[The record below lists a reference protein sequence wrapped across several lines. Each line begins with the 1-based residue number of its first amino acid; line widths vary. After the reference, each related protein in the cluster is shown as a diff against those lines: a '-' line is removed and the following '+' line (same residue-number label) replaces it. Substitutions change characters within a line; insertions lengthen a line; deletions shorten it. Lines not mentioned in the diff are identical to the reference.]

1 MYISNYY
8 PSWLSWVLPRDSTL
22 RFSLNGCSSKNLQ
35 QPQGSP
41 WLWSWQQAGV
51 QCTLCSVHCVK
62 FSVQCAV
69 SSDVQ
74 SSVCAVL
81 GSVLCHLVCS
91 KVWAE
96 QCSLLCH
103 LVCRLARCSQVQ
115 PGGGIGSRL
124 ARTDMTNGLRTSR
137 RAIIPNATPPCT
149 PEHQPGA
156 QSNHLVHHLICT
168 IAPLHNCTTVQ
179 LHNSQLHNCT
189 CCNNIDLLSSA
200 QFFENRDTLVSTTT
214 AHPSVKCRMF
224 QNTLKLGHRVCLI

>member
-1 MYISNYY
+1 MFFQESATT
-8 PSWLSWVLPRDSTL
+8 PGLPVVVIMAA
-22 RFSLNGCSSKNLQ
+22 NWCK
-35 QPQGSP
+35 
-41 WLWSWQQAGV
+41 
-51 QCTLCSVHCVK
+51 
-62 FSVQCAV
+62 VQCAV

-81 GSVLCHLVCS
+81 SSVLCHLVCS
-91 KVWAE
+91 NVCAV

-168 IAPLHNCTTVQ
+168 IA
-179 LHNSQLHNCT
+179 QLHNCT
-189 CCNNIDLLSSA
+189 CCNNIDLLSNSL
-200 QFFENRDTLVSTTT
+200 Q
-214 AHPSVKCRMF
+214 
-224 QNTLKLGHRVCLI
+224 

>member
-8 PSWLSWVLPRDSTL
+8 RSWLSWVLPRDSTL

-51 QCTLCSVHCVK
+51 QCAMCIVHCVK
-62 FSVQCAV
+62 FSVQCDV

-74 SSVCAVL
+74 CTVFEVLSSV
-81 GSVLCHLVCS
+81 
-91 KVWAE
+91 
-96 QCSLLCH
+96 LCH

-137 RAIIPNATPPCT
+137 RAIIPNATPRAHRST
-149 PEHQPGA
+149 
-156 QSNHLVHHLICT
+156 NLVHNPTTWCT
-168 IAPLHNCTTVQ
+168 TWYAPLHNCTTAP
-179 LHNSQLHNCT
+179 LHNCT
-189 CCNNIDLLSSA
+189 IHNCTIAPAAIISTYCPVSNSLQIG
-200 QFFENRDTLVSTTT
+200 TL
-214 AHPSVKCRMF
+214 
-224 QNTLKLGHRVCLI
+224 